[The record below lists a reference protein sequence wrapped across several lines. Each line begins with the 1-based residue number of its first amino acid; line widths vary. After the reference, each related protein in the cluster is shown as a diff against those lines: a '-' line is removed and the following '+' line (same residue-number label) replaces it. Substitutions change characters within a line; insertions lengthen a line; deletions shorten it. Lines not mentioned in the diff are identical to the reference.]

1 MLWLNSSRERI
12 KSENPGISVT
22 EISKKAGEMWRQ
34 LGKDEKEVR
43 LADQCRCLKS
53 SFALLYLFFSDFKLF
68 NDSLERLREPRE
80 ISFFLATRQHFT
92 GVKAVV
98 FFILLLLFL
107 LQEWETKAGEAKEEY
122 EKAKKEYKESGRMP
136 TSTSKK

>member
-34 LGKDEKEVR
+34 LGKEEKEVR
-43 LADQCRCLKS
+43 LADYKEQCKTVYCQSKAPFERTEAEFFLLCQRRFEWPLKYCLECQVI
-53 SFALLYLFFSDFKLF
+53 FFS
-68 NDSLERLREPRE
+68 
-80 ISFFLATRQHFT
+80 
-92 GVKAVV
+92 
-98 FFILLLLFL
+98 ILLLPLL